1 MQVSIIAIGDELLI
15 GQVVDTNSG
24 WIARHLNPLGW
35 NVKSVK
41 VIGDD
46 SNEIF
51 NYYFSK
57 KQYFVIRLTEK
68 RKIYRNHKWYKI
80 TTLREAYK
88 GKIRKQ

>member
-1 MQVSIIAIGDELLI
+1 MDVSVIAIGDELLI

-51 NYYFSK
+51 NYYFS
-57 KQYFVIRLTEK
+57 
-68 RKIYRNHKWYKI
+68 N
-80 TTLREAYK
+80 
-88 GKIRKQ
+88 